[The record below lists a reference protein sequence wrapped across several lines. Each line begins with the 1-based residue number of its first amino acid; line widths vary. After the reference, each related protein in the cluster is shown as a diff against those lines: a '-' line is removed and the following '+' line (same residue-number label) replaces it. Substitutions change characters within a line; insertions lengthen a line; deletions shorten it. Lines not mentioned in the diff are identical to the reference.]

1 MRFSADDPQSQS
13 DAATH
18 PSISVGVRTR
28 KQGMENDDG
37 FIQVPDE
44 NPLQRMRVCV
54 GGERVVEDTK
64 KNREKKRQNQWCTLS
79 GLQGDPPGQ

>member
-44 NPLQRMRVCV
+44 NPLQRMRVCG
-54 GGERVVEDTK
+54 GGESGGRHKEK
-64 KNREKKRQNQWCTLS
+64 QREKEAKSMVHSVRAAR
-79 GLQGDPPGQ
+79 